1 MAKVSKKPLFEV
13 TDLFEDFLTYYE
25 KAYKLQ
31 LNQFESGLF
40 TEEDI
45 DDPLMW
51 HVPIYN
57 NVQRR
62 YAGFS
67 NALEALWYGSEAP
80 KKSYPHM
87 DSCKDKW
94 GLQDWMYI
102 MLFHRITGSGASF
115 ESDHGWRNS
124 IIELLCEC
132 QNMDEMVDLVLE
144 AEEQGIK
151 MFTSIGNQPPMFTK
165 FTSEMRP
172 GCYYLTN
179 IMPKIVLKLSD
190 YLVHG
195 KRMNEKGVSGLPEIF
210 EIVDWLN
217 NYNQSNKMKRFTFCY
232 TAFAMDL
239 GEYFPE
245 YVDKW
250 SRVYAGSNATKCL
263 ELVLPRVSGKPFDW
277 LNEAL
282 QFCIEE
288 TSMLVGKK
296 VSTRACM
303 EDVHCDHYRHLHEYY
318 APQYEIYDKKKLVN
332 NCPTKQ
338 RLGEAK
344 FYSFLKERGGKYNVK

>member
-1 MAKVSKKPLFEV
+1 MKNQPKPLFEV
-13 TDLFEDFLTYYE
+13 TELFEDFLTYYE
-25 KAYKLQ
+25 KAYMLQ
-31 LNQFESGLF
+31 LNQFEDGQF
-40 TEEDI
+40 TEKDI

-67 NALEALWYGSEAP
+67 NALEALWYGSHAP
-80 KKSYPHM
+80 KKPYPHM
-87 DSCKDKW
+87 DKCSDRW
-94 GLQDWMYI
+94 QLEDWMYV
-102 MLFHRITGSGASF
+102 MMFHRITGSGASF

-132 QNMDEMVDLVLE
+132 EDMNEMVELVLE
-144 AEEQGIK
+144 AESQGLK

-165 FTSEMRP
+165 FSHQMRP
-172 GCYYLTN
+172 GCYYLTK
-179 IMPKIVLKLSD
+179 IMPTMIKVLADLLRERKSAVEQ
-190 YLVHG
+190 YEH
-195 KRMNEKGVSGLPEIF
+195 SLPEIF

-217 NYNQSNKMKRFTFCY
+217 KYNQDNKMKRFTFCY

-318 APQYEIYDKKKLVN
+318 APQYESLPLDKLKN
-332 NCPTKQ
+332 NCPSKQ
-338 RLGEAK
+338 RIGQER
-344 FYSFLKERGGKYNVK
+344 FYEFLRSKGGKYHVQ